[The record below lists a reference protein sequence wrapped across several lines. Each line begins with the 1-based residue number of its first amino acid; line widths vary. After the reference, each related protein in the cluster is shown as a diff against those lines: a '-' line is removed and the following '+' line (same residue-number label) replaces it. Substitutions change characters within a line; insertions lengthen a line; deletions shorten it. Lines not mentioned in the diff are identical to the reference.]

1 MSLQKLGKTKGKSVR
16 RQRHMKKILALLV
29 ALAMLV
35 TYAAALEEFDYIK
48 KYYIDPNKFAQLP
61 GGYEIVDGQYSMIKM
76 VSDLTPG
83 DQQPTLSK
91 TAYSDLT
98 IGSLD
103 NANNVV
109 QNAFVRNALSTAV
122 TGKVVSDVTKQL
134 IYQNGEA
141 YYGMKP
147 YNYDPQN
154 PVKGYDTW
162 AGYSLDQGAVLS
174 GDIQDCTTPSYTV
187 NFKNLAG
194 DEATVGT
201 NLASNFDTILHMD
214 LVEMGWGP
222 QNFIKIS
229 GPTSDYADFS
239 LGEAYAGQRSSA
251 EVMHFPQSELSQVD
265 HTDLTFEAGYFAGGL
280 ADLGPGD
287 CKTQD
292 NAYNRASVSFD
303 QLDSKFSWW
312 YTE

>member
-83 DQQPTLSK
+83 DQQPSLSK
-91 TAYSDLT
+91 SAYSDLT
-98 IGSLD
+98 IGSLSG
-103 NANNVV
+103 NTVTE
-109 QNAFVRNALSTAV
+109 NAFIRNALSTAV

-187 NFKNLAG
+187 NFKNLDG
-194 DEATVGT
+194 KEVIVGT
-201 NLASNFDTILHMD
+201 GLGANFDTTLKMD
-214 LVEMGWGP
+214 LVDQWNG
-222 QNFIKIS
+222 NNYIVVR
-229 GPTSDYADFS
+229 GPTSDTADFS

-251 EVMHFPQSELSQVD
+251 EVMHFPQSELSMTD

-280 ADLGPGD
+280 ADLGPGETKD
-287 CKTQD
+287 A
-292 NAYNRASVSFD
+292 NGAYAKAEVLFD
-303 QLDSKFSWW
+303 QLDSKFNWW
-312 YTE
+312 YTEN

>member
-1 MSLQKLGKTKGKSVR
+1 LGKIKGKSVR

-35 TYAAALEEFDYIK
+35 TYATALEEFDYIK
-48 KYYIDPNKFAQLP
+48 KYYIDPNRFAQLP

-91 TAYSDLT
+91 SAYSSLT
-98 IGSLD
+98 IGGDAATLTTP
-103 NANNVV
+103 
-109 QNAFVRNALSTAV
+109 NAFIQQGLSTAV

-141 YYGMKP
+141 YYGIKP
-147 YNYDPQN
+147 YSYDPQN

-201 NLASNFDTILHMD
+201 SVASTFDTILHMD
-214 LVEMGWGP
+214 LVEAGFGP
-222 QNFIKIS
+222 QNFIKVS
-229 GPTSDYADFS
+229 GPTSDVADFS

-251 EVMHFPQSELSQVD
+251 EVMHFPQSELSMTD

-287 CKTQD
+287 EKLSDTG
-292 NAYNRASVSFD
+292 AYNKATVDFS

-312 YTE
+312 YTD